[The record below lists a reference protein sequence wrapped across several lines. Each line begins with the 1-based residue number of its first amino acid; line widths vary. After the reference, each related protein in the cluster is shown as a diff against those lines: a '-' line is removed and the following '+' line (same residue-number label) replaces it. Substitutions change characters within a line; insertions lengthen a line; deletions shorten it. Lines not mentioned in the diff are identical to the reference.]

1 MKNLISTF
9 GPSTHFVLTVDN
21 DFLVS
26 LISFENF
33 VMKIQEYT
41 NIYSYFPVPYTKNTM
56 LQFCSA
62 VVVFFLTFFH
72 LTSWRLPY
80 RELSHHLFF
89 IPTLSSIHGY
99 STIRVNSSL
108 LMKSWIVSSYFLL
121 HAMLQ

>member
-1 MKNLISTF
+1 MSVKNLISTLV
-9 GPSTHFVLTVDN
+9 PSTHFFLTVDN
-21 DFLVS
+21 NFLVS

-41 NIYSYFPVPYTKNTM
+41 NIYSYF
-56 LQFCSA
+56 L
-62 VVVFFLTFFH
+62 FLTQNYFLIFFH

-99 STIRVNSSL
+99 STICVNCSL
-108 LMKSWIVSSYFLL
+108 LMKSWIVSNYFLL